1 MNDFNFLLSTVLPVP
16 RKKSCG
22 KIDEK
27 EKRKKIEEI
36 MNTVDD
42 LKESLYI
49 LRCDTIGILL
59 LKNVFILQRYL
70 LTCL

>member
-1 MNDFNFLLSTVLPVP
+1 MNDFNFLLSTLLPVL
-16 RKKSCG
+16 RKKSW

-42 LKESLYI
+42 LKELLYI
-49 LRCDTIGILL
+49 LRCGNMIGILL
-59 LKNVFILQRYL
+59 LKNVFIL
-70 LTCL
+70 

>member
-1 MNDFNFLLSTVLPVP
+1 MW
-16 RKKSCG
+16 

-42 LKESLYI
+42 LKELLYI
-49 LRCDTIGILL
+49 LRCGNTVGILL
-59 LKNVFILQRYL
+59 LKNVFIL
-70 LTCL
+70 